1 MPVRVPKSSFDE
13 DIGLKKP
20 SFLVEDIKIM
30 FTRLLAPANGQN
42 FQWDFTFIRLNFICV
57 AARKQVDAT
66 LQTRFVHTATKMSM
80 SPLENKVIKSG
91 WNLKSLATIAYKVLL
106 AIATAAS
113 MDTPQRKIIQMNFA
127 GLDALSTHIEEV
139 LNTASS
145 DFIVAYDNHITSLHD
160 LMKNY
165 HLP

>member
-113 MDTPQRKIIQMNFA
+113 MDTPQRKLCNKNTQSVTTPNL
-127 GLDALSTHIEEV
+127 LDRY
-139 LNTASS
+139 LNQR
-145 DFIVAYDNHITSLHD
+145 YHITIESIID
-160 LMKNY
+160 STANRNI
-165 HLP
+165 P